1 MCNAGAASASA
12 SAALSDVKASAAVAL
27 RNGPEVGHIITESC
41 MHQGDAQ
48 QCQVG
53 WHSYQG
59 EARLSKSMWIGQ
71 PSASL
76 LCHGNVEGKQG

>member
-1 MCNAGAASASA
+1 MCNAGAASA

-53 WHSYQG
+53 WQSYQG
-59 EARLSKSMWIGQ
+59 EARLSSPCGSVNHQLRYSVM
-71 PSASL
+71 AT
-76 LCHGNVEGKQG
+76 